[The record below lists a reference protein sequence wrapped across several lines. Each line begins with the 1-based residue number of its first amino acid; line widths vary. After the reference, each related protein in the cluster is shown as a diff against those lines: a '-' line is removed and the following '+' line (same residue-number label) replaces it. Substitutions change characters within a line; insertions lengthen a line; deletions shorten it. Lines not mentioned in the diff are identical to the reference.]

1 MRVLTPVVLALVAT
15 SALAAD
21 KPIEIR
27 EFPVPWKDTR
37 PRDPDFVSP
46 DAVWFVGQTGHYLAT
61 LNPRTRQFTKIDLE
75 DEPGPHNLIRTT

>member
-1 MRVLTPVVLALVAT
+1 MAT

-21 KPIEIR
+21 QPIEIR

-61 LNPRTRQFTKIDLE
+61 LNPKTRQFTKIDLE
-75 DEPGPHNLIRTT
+75 EGQGEGPLFGALRIATQ